1 MRGQFGTSRR
11 DATIRHTALQDG
23 IPVKVVGEQEPGS
36 GGKESAENFIRLLSG
51 FSVRTER
58 ATGSK
63 ELRADPFSSQLN
75 AGNVKLV
82 AGEWNKEFIEE
93 LRKFPRGKNDDQV
106 DAVSLA
112 FNAANQPSKA
122 WSTMP
127 FRLV

>member
-1 MRGQFGTSRR
+1 MLGR
-11 DATIRHTALQDG
+11 ALD
-23 IPVKVVGEQEPGS
+23 
-36 GGKESAENFIRLLSG
+36 FR
-51 FSVRTER
+51 
-58 ATGSK
+58 TGSDIAVFANK
-63 ELRADPFSSQLN
+63 GITDDGSSRITGNVAAVQGANVKGLN
-75 AGNVKLV
+75 RGNVKLV